1 MDEPF
6 LGRAALA
13 AGELTRHALRSRYRA
28 VHRDVYL
35 SNDVELT
42 ALIRAKACWLR
53 SRGHGVLAGYSAAA
67 VHGTRWIDPG
77 LPATVI
83 DDNRRRTPGII
94 TWGSTLDDDEVCTVD
109 GMRLTTPART
119 AIDLA
124 RRYPLD
130 TAVASIDALARA
142 TRTKVAT
149 IEDAV
154 HRYPGRHGTER
165 ALEVLSLVDPGAE
178 SPRETALRL
187 SVVRAGYPR
196 PQTQLPVYNEY
207 EVLIG
212 RVDLGWPE
220 QKIALEYEGRHHR
233 MSREQ
238 FDKDI
243 RRFEEM
249 IELDWIVIRV
259 TAADTEATIHI
270 RLADAWSRRVRA
282 AS

>member
-1 MDEPF
+1 MDDPF
-6 LGRAALA
+6 IGSTALA
-13 AGELTRHALRSRYRA
+13 AGELTRHELRSRYTA
-28 VHRDVYL
+28 IHRDVYL
-35 SNDVELT
+35 ANDVELT

-53 SRGHGVLAGYSAAA
+53 SRGHGVLAGFSAAA
-67 VHGTRWIDPG
+67 VHGARWIDPG

-83 DDNRRRTPGII
+83 ADNRRRAPGII
-94 TWGSTLDDDEVCTVD
+94 TWAGALADAEVCTVD
-109 GMRLTTPART
+109 GMRLTTPTRT

-124 RRYPLD
+124 RRYPID
-130 TAVASIDALARA
+130 TAVAAIDALARA

-154 HRYPGRHGTER
+154 ARYPGRHGTAR
-165 ALEVLSLVDPGAE
+165 AIEVLSLVDPGAE

-196 PQTQLPVYNEY
+196 PQTQVPVYNEY
-207 EVLIG
+207 DVLIG

-220 QKIALEYEGRHHR
+220 YKIALEYEGKHHR

-238 FDKDI
+238 FDRDI
-243 RRFEEM
+243 RRYDEM
-249 IELDWIVIRV
+249 IEQDWIVIRV
-259 TAADTEATIHI
+259 TAADSEATIRI
-270 RLADAWSRRVRA
+270 RLADAWARRVRA